1 VTEATN
7 TDNTDLR
14 GVRLCL
20 WYPRTSQSYLL
31 AGSSAI
37 VLQWRVDCDTTTQH
51 GSCLSAVETL
61 GDVEDEVTRV
71 TSIGSVTTVTLA
83 GAILVLVAVC
93 VGHVQ
98 AVVLFAVL
106 AVLAL
111 AAAVRL
117 GADTDCAGVSDVTSK
132 E

>member
-1 VTEATN
+1 MFMASAN
-7 TDNTDLR
+7 F
-14 GVRLCL
+14 
-20 WYPRTSQSYLL
+20 QSYLL
-31 AGSSAI
+31 ARSSTI

-61 GDVEDEVTRV
+61 GDVEDEVSRV

-98 AVVLFAVL
+98 AVVLLAVL

-117 GADTDCAGVSDVTSK
+117 GADTDYRRVSNETADG
-132 E
+132 